1 MKSKY
6 IEIPRKRLYTTEF
19 TLRIPKS
26 LCRQA
31 LRETKD
37 YFLLE
42 KRYYPFSN
50 KRLVELMD
58 FTISDDEAEEVLGIF
73 KEERKRMI
81 KNKGN

>member
-37 YFLLE
+37 YSLLE
-42 KRYYPFSN
+42 KRYYSN